1 VNLFKAAPFCEGV
14 GASVGGAEIAEGV
27 TEGAPAGE
35 SEGGDGG
42 EAMPFGEGDGPF
54 TAGAGGDDNGDS
66 ADGESTGDGELRGVA
81 TGVLF
86 GERAGDDAGD

>member
-1 VNLFKAAPFCEGV
+1 VNLFKAAPFCKGV

-27 TEGAPAGE
+27 TEGVPAGE

-42 EAMPFGEGDGPF
+42 ESMPVGEGDGPF
-54 TAGAGGDDNGDS
+54 RDGTGGDDDGDL
-66 ADGESTGDGELRGVA
+66 AEGESAGDGELRGVA

-86 GERAGDDAGD
+86 GERAGEDAGD